1 MNYDIYNN
9 PINTSIEPDYG
20 YNNYYDG
27 NDGQA
32 MYGIPDKYNDPD
44 RYNQNY
50 AVEPNLGVRKRNI
63 NPNT

>member
-20 YNNYYDG
+20 YNNFYDG

-32 MYGIPDKYNDPD
+32 MYGVSDKYNDPD
-44 RYNQNY
+44 RYN
-50 AVEPNLGVRKRNI
+50 
-63 NPNT
+63 